1 MLISKTCRYPDN
13 RPSFQ
18 PRRIGQ
24 NLSEVAVISFFQLVL
39 YQHMR
44 AVQRIFTDY
53 IRRIR
58 ADRYLKADKLQIETQ
73 FLTQYRQIARLR
85 KPRREMLGFVLPYLA
100 KFNTLK
106 FP

>member
-1 MLISKTCRYPDN
+1 MLISKACRYPDH

-18 PRRIGQ
+18 RRCIGQ

-39 YQHMR
+39 DQYMR
-44 AVQRIFTDY
+44 TAQRILADY
-53 IRRIR
+53 IRSIR
-58 ADRYLKADKLQIETQ
+58 ADRYLKADKLQIETK
-73 FLTQYRQIARLR
+73 FLTQYRQIARLC

-106 FP
+106 LS